1 MLFLLTFPWC
11 ARAANLA
18 VMRVKQILS
27 FWETS
32 VINNLIKPVLCAAF
46 CLLSA
51 SICAQTYPS
60 QPIKIVVGFSPGGVP
75 DIAARVI
82 GQHMSES
89 WKQPVLVENK
99 PGAGSNIA
107 AQIVAG
113 APADGY
119 TLLSIS
125 SAFAISPSI
134 YSTLPFDPL
143 RDFSGV
149 TLMATG
155 PAFLLISPNLKVN
168 TVKELLEFAAKNP
181 GKVTYSSA
189 GVGSGSHFAAEL
201 IQAKAGVEL
210 LHIPTKGI
218 PDGITEVMSGRVDF
232 FISPYASAVNL
243 VRAGKVRAIAVTS
256 TKRVK
261 EFPALPTV
269 AESGIPG
276 YKWEFW
282 YGLLA
287 PGKTPKPILQKIY
300 AEVKRI
306 LELPEVKERFA
317 ELGTVAVSST
327 PDQFDKMIAAEIT
340 EFSRLA
346 KASGIKPE

>member
-1 MLFLLTFPWC
+1 ML
-11 ARAANLA
+11 ANLA
-18 VMRVKQILS
+18 KRFL
-27 FWETS
+27 
-32 VINNLIKPVLCAAF
+32 LGVLCFLPLA
-46 CLLSA
+46 LS
-51 SICAQTYPS
+51 AQTYPS

-75 DIAARVI
+75 DIAARII
-82 GQHMSES
+82 GQHMSEN

-99 PGAGSNIA
+99 LGAGSNIA
-107 AQIVAG
+107 AQVVAN

-125 SAFAISPSI
+125 SAFAISPAI
-134 YSTLPFDPL
+134 YSSMAFDPL
-143 RDFSGV
+143 KDFSGV
-149 TLMATG
+149 TLTATG

-168 TVKELLEFAAKNP
+168 TVKELIDYAAKNP

-201 IQAKAGVEL
+201 IQARAGIEL

-218 PDGITEVMSGRVDF
+218 PDAITEVMSGRVDF
-232 FISPYASAVNL
+232 FISPYASAISL

-261 EFPALPTV
+261 DFPALPTV
-269 AESGIPG
+269 AESGVPG

-287 PGKTPKPILQKIY
+287 PAKTPKPIVQKIY

-306 LELPEVKERFA
+306 LELPSVKNRFD
-317 ELGTVAVSST
+317 ELGTTAISST
-327 PDQFDKMIAAEIT
+327 PEQFDALIAAEIL
-340 EFSRLA
+340 EFARLA